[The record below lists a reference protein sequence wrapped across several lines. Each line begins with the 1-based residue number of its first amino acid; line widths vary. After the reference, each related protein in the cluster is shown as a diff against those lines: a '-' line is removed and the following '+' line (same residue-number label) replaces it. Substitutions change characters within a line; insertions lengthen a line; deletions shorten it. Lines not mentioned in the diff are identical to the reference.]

1 MTAFSLYPN
10 LTHCLIPHRS
20 QMLLDAL
27 GAPAVAVATGVGGLA
42 AGAVVVGRR
51 RRRVSGTTPPRPPRP
66 RVGEE
71 DDGGRPLGPP
81 PPGAALVAELGP
93 GWGPGAARHGDAG
106 DPYDFDDLRS
116 RDEADPAGADHA
128 VNACASGSSL
138 GADVSDGEISDSDEE
153 PPPAYDDM
161 GFDLDE
167 EPPPAY
173 EEEQLVAQRDADAA
187 PPFRGT
193 PDTLVLRPGDG
204 QLAAPAPAGEFLQAN
219 AQLAQDISDQ
229 PLQELPGPEQ
239 APVHVLTD
247 LGRRAALN
255 ASNASTTAREGSHG
269 HELRR
274 DQTRATETHF
284 LVDIVIGSAG
294 PDATVY
300 QYFKANRQHARGVIH
315 RLLAAAASRAEWLR
329 GAAVIPAIHHNKRR
343 AQPDDR
349 VWDAA
354 NAVVQSVE
362 GAQLA
367 DKVIRRPL
375 GAPPLDK
382 ASRDDTTGFGWAS
395 TSFASRSRGARRRR
409 ARRRRSSIHAIMRPS
424 PSCPSGVLLDFFY
437 LRGACQ
443 SLQLML
449 PMKFLPVTSPQKE
462 IYILRFSR
470 PTAT

>member
-1 MTAFSLYPN
+1 
-10 LTHCLIPHRS
+10 
-20 QMLLDAL
+20 MLLDAL